1 MLFKPPVVAYNIL
14 STISMLDQNQPY
26 DIYTYYVLSA
36 DCQMKDILMQF
47 WEKNNDIDILKE
59 LSRQTWKIL
68 LIQKKLFAELT
79 FS

>member
-1 MLFKPPVVAYNIL
+1 
-14 STISMLDQNQPY
+14 MLDQNQRY